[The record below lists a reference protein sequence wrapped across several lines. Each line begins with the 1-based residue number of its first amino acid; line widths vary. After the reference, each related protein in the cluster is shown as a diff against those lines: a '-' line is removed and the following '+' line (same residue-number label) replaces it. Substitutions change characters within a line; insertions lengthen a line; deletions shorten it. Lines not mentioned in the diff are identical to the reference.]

1 VATERTLAQ
10 DTGARAE
17 TAARAFLES
26 HGLHF
31 VAANAASRPGE
42 LDLVMR
48 DGEVLV
54 FVEVRYRA
62 SDRYGGAL
70 ASVDRAKQRR
80 LVRAAEAFLARH
92 RAFQALCCRFDVVA
106 AQGDPD
112 APRMHWVRDAFR
124 ADDDARG
131 W

>member
-1 VATERTLAQ
+1 MATERTLAQ

-17 TAARAFLES
+17 TAARAFLEAQ
-26 HGLHF
+26 GLRF

-48 DGEVLV
+48 DGDVLV

-62 SDRYGGAL
+62 SDRFGGAL

-92 RAFQALCCRFDVVA
+92 RTLQALRCRFDVVA
-106 AQGDPD
+106 AQGNPD
-112 APRMHWVRDAFR
+112 APALQWVRDAFR
-124 ADDDARG
+124 ADDDGRG

>member
-1 VATERTLAQ
+1 MATERTLAQ
-10 DTGARAE
+10 ETGARAE

-26 HGLHF
+26 HGLRF

-48 DGEVLV
+48 DGDVLV

-62 SDRYGGAL
+62 SDRFGGAL

-80 LVRAAEAFLARH
+80 LVRAAEAFLASH
-92 RAFQALCCRFDVVA
+92 RALRALRCRFDVIA
-106 AQGDPD
+106 AQGNPG
-112 APRMHWVRDAFR
+112 APRLQWVRDAFR
-124 ADDDARG
+124 ADDDGRG

>member
-1 VATERTLAQ
+1 MATERTHAQ

-17 TAARAFLES
+17 TAARAFLEAQ
-26 HGLHF
+26 GLRF
-31 VAANAASRPGE
+31 IAANAASRPGE
-42 LDLVMR
+42 LDLVMQ

-80 LVRAAEAFLARH
+80 LVRAAAAFLAAH
-92 RAFQALCCRFDVVA
+92 RALRALRCRFDVVA

-112 APRMHWVRDAFR
+112 APRLQWIRGAFR
-124 ADDDARG
+124 ADDDGRG